1 MTLGHVEFGVLPI
14 ESSVSGPV
22 AETHDLLFDSALAAF
37 AQTILPIRHLL
48 VAPGPVPLDEL
59 RVIRSHPAA
68 LEQCRRLLSGLPDA
82 AVVAAAT
89 TADAARIVSEEGD
102 PTQAAITSMRAVE
115 LFGLHVLEH
124 DVGDHP
130 EAFTRFFAI
139 ATHLRLE
146 REHGVPYRTSFSF
159 VTDHRPGSLHSALE
173 PFARLEVD
181 LHQLVSR
188 PIPHTPWR
196 YRFDAVLA
204 GHPLDD
210 RVRQALAEAGA
221 RTRRLLVSGIYPE

>member
-1 MTLGHVEFGVLPI
+1 
-14 ESSVSGPV
+14 
-22 AETHDLLFDSALAAF
+22 
-37 AQTILPIRHLL
+37 
-48 VAPGPVPLDEL
+48 
-59 RVIRSHPAA
+59 
-68 LEQCRRLLSGLPDA
+68 
-82 AVVAAAT
+82 
-89 TADAARIVSEEGD
+89 
-102 PTQAAITSMRAVE
+102 
-115 LFGLHVLEH
+115 VLEH

-146 REHGVPYRTSFSF
+146 REEGVPYRTSFSF

-188 PIPHTPWR
+188 PIPQTPWR

-204 GHPLDD
+204 GHPLDEP
-210 RVRQALAEAGA
+210 VRHALGDAQS